1 MTGEITSARKD
12 RALAPTIRSQWA
24 MLFAFLRRP
33 RLPDAHAPAGI
44 AMRIAGRL
52 FLLDLLAISAFA
64 LLVLTAAAF
73 GFEPP
78 ENLNSQLDMTAPTI
92 VLLVIVAP
100 VLEEIAFRSWLSG
113 RPGTIFALLW
123 IGGGLTGLAVFG
135 PDAGPAG
142 PIAALAGLVIAIMML
157 VALRGRPPL
166 PVVRRHFAW
175 FFWTS
180 AIAFALVHLA
190 NYTEGAL
197 AILLPLLVPQFVLG
211 TLAGYVRVHCGL
223 AWSVALHAAHNGLAV
238 GIAVLALS
246 LEPPA

>member
-1 MTGEITSARKD
+1 MRGEITSPRED
-12 RALAPTIRSQWA
+12 RALAPTMRGQWA
-24 MLFAFLRRP
+24 VLFAFLRKP
-33 RLPDAHAPAGI
+33 RLPDAHAPAGMS
-44 AMRIAGRL
+44 MRIVGRL
-52 FLLDLLAISAFA
+52 FLLDLLAIGAFA
-64 LLVLTAAAF
+64 LLVLSAAAL

-78 ENLNSQLDMTAPTI
+78 ENLNSQLELNAGTI
-92 VLLVIVAP
+92 ALVVVVAP

-123 IGGGLTGLAVFG
+123 IGAGLAGLAVFG
-135 PDAGPAG
+135 PGAGPAG
-142 PIAALAGLVIAIMML
+142 PIVALVGLVLAIMML
-157 VALRGRPPL
+157 IALRGRPPL

-175 FFWTS
+175 LFWAS

-211 TLAGYVRVHCGL
+211 TLAGYVRVNCGL
-223 AWSVALHAAHNGLAV
+223 AWSMALHAAHNGFAV
-238 GIAVLALS
+238 GIAALALS